1 MNLDFTPKRFFDPVP
16 DPNQLKQVNKELSV
30 IEDSLTSIG
39 VLLQSKIEEAFSN
52 IEDSTK
58 TISEVYAS
66 NLEKS
71 IKGMAKNSDAVL
83 KNTMGILSGES
94 KSKDIKKQIEKLDI
108 QRLAALRN
116 LNMLEK
122 NGLEDSIERSRLEAD
137 LTENYELQKKL
148 LQDQLLLA
156 KETEKKTSTKKG
168 LLDSLN
174 TLQEKFNTKQLKE
187 TFTLAGLFKILID
200 SAFRFSKVSTDI
212 GKNIGYGADN
222 ADRVTKNLTLAA
234 QGSANINFTLKNAA
248 EAMNEIATATG
259 YVAEYSADAL
269 ETQIMLTKQFGLTGD
284 EAAGIY
290 KLSVLT
296 GKSSKA
302 VNDAM
307 VGAFVATRNSLKVGV
322 PFKAAIAE
330 AAKVSGQLAATLQ
343 NNPEQIVKAVVQ
355 AKALGTSLEQVKNQG
370 ESLLNFET
378 SIENELK
385 AELITG
391 QQLNLERAR
400 AAALMGDQVEL
411 AKELSNQGM
420 TLEKFQGMNVIAQKS
435 FAEALG
441 LSADQLADQLQKQKL
456 AIESGKSLAQITE
469 EEAKQAQQRQDAQS
483 KFNVAIEKLQDLIG
497 NLVAGPFG
505 KLLEIIS
512 DIAGLLTWVISKIQA
527 LLGSTIVK
535 ALIGAGTGAATGA
548 IYGAGPL
555 GAAIGGVVGLASG
568 LFADDMVG
576 YGARTL
582 ITPTGAVALNNNDTV
597 IAGTN
602 LFKGD
607 DVMSFPKGAL
617 SMGGSDVVEAIKDL
631 KQTLMTR
638 PAQAFIQGE
647 NAFISN
653 VTTKGV
659 QNTYKSA

>member
-1 MNLDFTPKRFFDPVP
+1 MTIEELQQLAEDLGDIRSVTSDIGNSLKDAFKSDALRSLGNELRSSLSSFNKIDRVLGNTASTLDKVAKKEISRKDL
-16 DPNQLKQVNKELSV
+16 QKELNK
-30 IEDSLTSIG
+30 LTSLESDILAEIQK
-39 VLLQSKIEEAFSN
+39 VEAKKLYLQGDQLTAANELAQQLTDQLVALQQQRQEVNNVTKGYTGQKNILDITKGKVDEISKKYLTWAYLIKLAIDAGFKFSKI
-52 IEDSTK
+52 
-58 TISEVYAS
+58 
-66 NLEKS
+66 
-71 IKGMAKNSDAVL
+71 
-83 KNTMGILSGES
+83 
-94 KSKDIKKQIEKLDI
+94 
-108 QRLAALRN
+108 
-116 LNMLEK
+116 
-122 NGLEDSIERSRLEAD
+122 
-137 LTENYELQKKL
+137 
-148 LQDQLLLA
+148 
-156 KETEKKTSTKKG
+156 
-168 LLDSLN
+168 
-174 TLQEKFNTKQLKE
+174 
-187 TFTLAGLFKILID
+187 
-200 SAFRFSKVSTDI
+200 STDI
-212 GKNIGYGADN
+212 GKNLGYGADN
-222 ADRVTKNLTLAA
+222 ADRTVDNLIKVA
-234 QGSANINFTLKNAA
+234 QGASNANITLQNAA
-248 EAMNEIATATG
+248 EAMNELSTSTG
-259 YVAEYSADAL
+259 FVAEYSADAL
-269 ETQIMLTKQFGLTGD
+269 ETQIMLTKQFGLQAD

-307 VGAFVATRNSLKVGV
+307 VGAFVATRNQLRVGV

-330 AAKVSGQLAATLQ
+330 AAKVSGQLAANLQ

-355 AKALGTSLEQVKNQG
+355 AKALGTTLEQVKNQG

-420 TLEKFQGMNVIAQKS
+420 TLEKFQSMNVIAQKT

-469 EEAKQAQQRQDAQS
+469 EEAKQAQQRQNAQD
-483 KFNVAIEKLQDLIG
+483 KFNLAVTKLQDLIG

-505 KLLEIIS
+505 QLLDMVSSIANIILKIIQPFIN
-512 DIAGLLTWVISKIQA
+512 IAGAILNPILKGIS
-527 LLGSTIVK
+527 
-535 ALIGAGTGAATGA
+535 GTLGA
-548 IYGAGPL
+548 ITG
-555 GAAIGGVVGLASG
+555 
-568 LFADDMVG
+568 DDVVG

-582 ITPTGAVALNNNDTV
+582 ITPQGAVALNNNDTV

-617 SMGGSDVVEAIKDL
+617 SVGGGGGDVVEAIKDL

-647 NAFISN
+647 NAFVSN
-653 VTTKGV
+653 ITTKGV